1 MTRLPSALG
10 LAAILMLSACARQEA
25 APPPPATPEVGVVTL
40 HTQAV
45 PLQQELAGRTTA
57 ALSADVRPQVGGI
70 VKARKFTEGAL
81 VKAGQVLYEIDPAS
95 YQVAANQ
102 AKASWTSAKA
112 AVDAARLKSQRYQ
125 ELLAIEGVSRQDA
138 EDARVAYEQAL
149 ASVEQTRAA
158 YEAAQINL
166 GYTQVRAPISGRIG
180 TSSVTPGA
188 LVTASQ
194 DTALAT
200 IRALDPIYVDVTQT
214 SVALLQL
221 RRALAQD
228 GLQAGSTSVKLALE
242 DGSTYAR
249 TGRLQFS
256 EVAVDPATGSV
267 TLRAVFPNP
276 DGTLLPGMYVR
287 ALLDQAVDPKAILAP
302 QQGITRD
309 PKGNATALVVDGENK
324 VRQREVT
331 VQRSV
336 GDQWLVSGG
345 LAEGDRL
352 VVEGTSKV
360 KAGATVKVVEL
371 KTDMKTK
378 TTTDTKTDTAAKV
391 ADAGKAER

>member
-1 MTRLPSALG
+1 M
-10 LAAILMLSACARQEA
+10 
-25 APPPPATPEVGVVTL
+25 VTL

-45 PLQQELAGRTTA
+45 PLQQELAGRTAA

-70 VKARKFTEGAL
+70 VKERKFSEGAL

-95 YQVAANQ
+95 YQAAANQ
-102 AKASWTSAKA
+102 AKAAWTSAKA
-112 AVDAARLKSQRYQ
+112 AVDAARLKSARYQ

-138 EDARVAYEQAL
+138 EDARVAYAQAV

-158 YEAAQINL
+158 YDSAQINL

-221 RRALAQD
+221 RRALAHD
-228 GLQAGSTSVKLALE
+228 GLQAGSTSVQLALE
-242 DGSTYAR
+242 DGSTYAH

-267 TLRAVFPNP
+267 TLRARFPNP

-309 PKGNATALVVDGENK
+309 AKGHATALVVDGENK

-345 LAEGDRL
+345 LADGDRL
-352 VVEGTSKV
+352 IVEGTSKV
-360 KAGATVKVVEL
+360 KAGATVKVVEV
-371 KTDMKTK
+371 KTG
-378 TTTDTKTDTAAKV
+378 TKTDGAAKV

>member
-1 MTRLPSALG
+1 MPRISPALG
-10 LAAILMLSACARQEA
+10 LAAALLLSACARQEA
-25 APPPPATPEVGVVTL
+25 SPPPPATPEVGVVTL

-95 YQVAANQ
+95 YQASANQ
-102 AKASWTSAKA
+102 AKASWISAKA
-112 AVDAARLKSQRYQ
+112 AVDAARLKNERYK

-138 EDARVAYEQAL
+138 DDARVAYEQAL

-158 YEAAQINL
+158 YESAQINL

-194 DTALAT
+194 ETALAT

-214 SVALLQL
+214 SVALLKL

-228 GLQAGSTSVKLALE
+228 GLQAGSASVKLALE

-256 EVAVDPATGSV
+256 EVAVDQSTGSV

-276 DGTLLPGMYVR
+276 DGELLPGMYVR

-309 PKGNATALVVDGENK
+309 PKGDATALVVDGENK
-324 VRQREVT
+324 VQQRTVT

-352 VVEGTSKV
+352 IVEGTSKV
-360 KAGATVKVVEL
+360 KAGSTVKAVEL
-371 KTDMKTK
+371 KTG
-378 TTTDTKTDTAAKV
+378 TAAGA
-391 ADAGKAER
+391 ADTGKKER

>member
-1 MTRLPSALG
+1 MTRLPSLG
-10 LAAILMLSACARQEA
+10 LAAIVMLSACTRQEA
-25 APPPPATPEVGVVTL
+25 APPPPAIPEVGVVTL

-81 VKAGQVLYEIDPAS
+81 VQVGQVLYEIAPAS

-276 DGTLLPGMYVR
+276 DGQLLPGMYVR

-309 PKGNATALVVDGENK
+309 PKGHATALVVDGENK

-345 LAEGDRL
+345 LTEGDRL

-360 KAGATVKVVEL
+360 KAGSTVKVVEL
-371 KTDMKTK
+371 
-378 TTTDTKTDTAAKV
+378 KTDTAAKV
-391 ADAGKAER
+391 ADAGKEGR

>member
-1 MTRLPSALG
+1 MPRISPALG
-10 LAAILMLSACARQEA
+10 LAAALLLSACARQEA

-70 VKARKFTEGAL
+70 VKARRFTEGAL
-81 VKAGQVLYEIDPAS
+81 VQAGQVLYEIDPAG
-95 YQVAANQ
+95 YQASANQ

-112 AVDAARLKSQRYQ
+112 AVDAARLKSERYK
-125 ELLAIEGVSRQDA
+125 ELLAIEGVSKQDA
-138 EDARVAYEQAL
+138 DDARVAYEQAL

-158 YEAAQINL
+158 YESAQINL

-214 SVALLQL
+214 SVALLRL

-276 DGTLLPGMYVR
+276 DGQLLPGMYVR

-324 VRQREVT
+324 VQQREVT

-352 VVEGTSKV
+352 IVEGSSKV
-360 KAGATVKVVEL
+360 KAGSTVKVVEL
-371 KTDMKTK
+371 KTDSKA
-378 TTTDTKTDTAAKV
+378 DTAAKV
-391 ADAGKAER
+391 ADAGKQGR

>member
-1 MTRLPSALG
+1 MTRLPSLG
-10 LAAILMLSACARQEA
+10 LAAIVMLSACARQEA
-25 APPPPATPEVGVVTL
+25 APPPPAAPEVGVVTL
-40 HTQAV
+40 HTQSV
-45 PLQQELAGRTTA
+45 PLQQELAGRTAA

-81 VKAGQVLYEIDPAS
+81 VQAGQVLYEIDPAS
-95 YQVAANQ
+95 YQAAANQ

-112 AVDAARLKSQRYQ
+112 AVDAARLKNERYK
-125 ELLAIEGVSRQDA
+125 ELLAIEGVSKQDA
-138 EDARVAYEQAL
+138 DDARVAYEQAL

-158 YEAAQINL
+158 YESAQINL

-214 SVALLQL
+214 SVALLRL

-228 GLQAGSTSVKLALE
+228 GLQAGSTSVQLALE

-249 TGRLQFS
+249 SGRLQFS

-276 DGTLLPGMYVR
+276 DGQLLPGMYVR

-309 PKGNATALVVDGENK
+309 PKGHATALVVDGENK
-324 VRQREVT
+324 VQQREVT

-352 VVEGTSKV
+352 IVEGTSKV
-360 KAGATVKVVEL
+360 KAGSTVKVVEL
-371 KTDMKTK
+371 KTDS
-378 TTTDTKTDTAAKV
+378 KTDTAAKV
-391 ADAGKAER
+391 ADAGKQGR